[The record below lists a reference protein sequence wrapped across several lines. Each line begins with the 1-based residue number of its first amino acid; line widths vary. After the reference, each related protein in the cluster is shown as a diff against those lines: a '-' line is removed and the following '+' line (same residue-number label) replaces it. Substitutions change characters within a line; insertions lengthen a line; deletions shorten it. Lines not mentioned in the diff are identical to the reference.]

1 MQTDIAGEKQGGF
14 EMLNFTIKPG
24 ESFQIGKD
32 ITVVFLGG
40 TPNNLKVMVDAPR
53 SYNIVRGSLLE
64 KQNIKQKNYYP
75 EPAIPAEAMRKM
87 IAKQKQE
94 KRQMEG

>member
-64 KQNIKQKNYYP
+64 KQKNYYP

-94 KRQMEG
+94 KRKIEG